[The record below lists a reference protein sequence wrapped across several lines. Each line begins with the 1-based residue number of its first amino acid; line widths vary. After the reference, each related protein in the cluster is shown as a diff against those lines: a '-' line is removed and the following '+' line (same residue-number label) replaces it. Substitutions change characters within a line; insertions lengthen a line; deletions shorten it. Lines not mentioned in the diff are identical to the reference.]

1 VLKFKKK
8 REVKMSTV
16 KTEMKEKGVFVV
28 TLNRPKVL
36 NSLNKEIID
45 ELLEAFDT
53 AYEDKSIRTVVL
65 TGEGRGFCSG
75 ADLAGGG
82 WPSDPKWSPGE
93 STANAMEIGFNPLVR
108 KIVNCPKPV
117 VNAINGIAAGGGVGL
132 ALCGDLV
139 LAADTAKFKLVF
151 GPQLGIISDVGASW
165 LVPNLLGRA
174 KANGMALLGEDIS
187 ATQAEA
193 WGLIWKVFP
202 EKDLLDEAC
211 KLAGRMADG
220 AITGLKA
227 IVKAH
232 DNALQV
238 SLSDQLDYERDT
250 QRVLCDG
257 AVFKEGVQAFLE
269 KRKPNFRDIEEV

>member
-1 VLKFKKK
+1 MINIELK
-8 REVKMSTV
+8 MNTL
-16 KTEMKEKGVFVV
+16 KTEIKEKGVFVI

-45 ELLEAFDT
+45 ELLEAFDK
-53 AYEDKSIRTVVL
+53 AYEDQSIRTVVL

-132 ALCGDLV
+132 ALCGDLI

-174 KANGMALLGEDIS
+174 KANGMALLGEDVS
-187 ATQAEA
+187 ASQAEA

-238 SLSDQLDYERDT
+238 TLSDQLDYERDT

>member
-1 VLKFKKK
+1 MNSL
-8 REVKMSTV
+8 
-16 KTEMKEKGVFVV
+16 KTEIREKGVFVI

-45 ELLEAFDT
+45 ELLEAFDK
-53 AYEDKSIRTVVL
+53 AYEDQSIRTVVL

-132 ALCGDLV
+132 ALCGDLI

-165 LVPNLLGRA
+165 LVPNSFWVEL
-174 KANGMALLGEDIS
+174 
-187 ATQAEA
+187 
-193 WGLIWKVFP
+193 
-202 EKDLLDEAC
+202 
-211 KLAGRMADG
+211 KL
-220 AITGLKA
+220 T
-227 IVKAH
+227 VW
-232 DNALQV
+232 
-238 SLSDQLDYERDT
+238 SLR
-250 QRVLCDG
+250 R
-257 AVFKEGVQAFLE
+257 
-269 KRKPNFRDIEEV
+269 

>member
-1 VLKFKKK
+1 MCI
-8 REVKMSTV
+8 EVKMNSL
-16 KTEMKEKGVFVV
+16 KTEIKEKGIFVI

-45 ELLEAFDT
+45 ELLEAFDK
-53 AYEDKSIRTVVL
+53 AYEDQSIRTVVL
-65 TGEGRGFCSG
+65 TGEGRAFCSG

-132 ALCGDLV
+132 ALCGDLI
-139 LAADTAKFKLVF
+139 LAADSAKFKLVF

-187 ATQAEA
+187 ASQAET

-269 KRKPNFRDIEEV
+269 KRKPNFRNIEEV

>member
-1 VLKFKKK
+1 
-8 REVKMSTV
+8 MNAI
-16 KTEMKEKGVFVV
+16 KTEMKDKGVYLI

-45 ELLEAFDT
+45 ELLEVFDK
-53 AYEDKSIRTVVL
+53 AYSDQSIRTIVL

-82 WPSDPKWSPGE
+82 WPSDPNWSPGE

-132 ALCGDLV
+132 ALCGDLI

-151 GPQLGIISDVGASW
+151 GPQLGIIPDVGASW

-187 ATQAEA
+187 AVQAEA
-193 WGLIWKVFP
+193 WGLIWKVVP
-202 EKDLLDEAC
+202 EKELLSEAC
-211 KLAGRMADG
+211 TLAGQMADG

-257 AVFKEGVQAFLE
+257 EVFKEGVQAFLE

>member
-1 VLKFKKK
+1 MCI
-8 REVKMSTV
+8 EVKMNSL
-16 KTEMKEKGVFVV
+16 KTEIKEKGVFVI

-45 ELLEAFDT
+45 ELLEAFDK
-53 AYEDKSIRTVVL
+53 AYEDQSIRTVVL
-65 TGEGRGFCSG
+65 TGEGRAFCSG

-132 ALCGDLV
+132 ALCGDLI
-139 LAADTAKFKLVF
+139 LAADSAKFKLVF

-187 ATQAEA
+187 ASQAET

>member
-1 VLKFKKK
+1 MNDTL
-8 REVKMSTV
+8 
-16 KTEMKEKGVFVV
+16 KTEINEKGVFLI
-28 TLNRPKVL
+28 TLNRPQVL
-36 NSLNKEIID
+36 NSLNRDII
-45 ELLEAFDT
+45 EALLGAFDE
-53 AYEDKSIRTVVL
+53 AYSNTSIRTVVL

-82 WPSDPKWSPGE
+82 WPSKPEWSPGE

-108 KIVNCPKPV
+108 KIVECPKPV
-117 VNAINGIAAGGGVGL
+117 INAINGIAAGGGVGL
-132 ALCGDLV
+132 ALCGDLII
-139 LAADTAKFKLVF
+139 ASEDAKFKLVF

-174 KANGMALLGEDIS
+174 RANGMALLGEDIS
-187 ATQAEA
+187 AKQAEE

-202 EKDLLDEAC
+202 NESLVEEAYRLAEK
-211 KLAGRMADG
+211 MADG

-232 DNALQV
+232 DKALV
-238 SLSDQLDYERDT
+238 SSLDEQLDYERDT
-250 QRVLCDG
+250 QRVLTDG

-269 KRKPNFRDIEEV
+269 KRKPNFRDIEN

>member
-1 VLKFKKK
+1 MCI
-8 REVKMSTV
+8 EVKMNSL
-16 KTEMKEKGVFVV
+16 KTEIKEKGVFVI

-45 ELLEAFDT
+45 ELLEAFDK
-53 AYEDKSIRTVVL
+53 AYEDQSIRTVVL
-65 TGEGRGFCSG
+65 TGEGRAFCSG

-82 WPSDPKWSPGE
+82 WPIDPKWSPGE

-132 ALCGDLV
+132 ALCGDLI
-139 LAADTAKFKLVF
+139 LAADSAKFKLVF

-187 ATQAEA
+187 ASQAET

>member
-1 VLKFKKK
+1 
-8 REVKMSTV
+8 MTTI
-16 KTEMKEKGVFVV
+16 KTEIRDKGVYVI

-45 ELLEAFDT
+45 ELLEAFEV
-53 AYEDKSIRTVVL
+53 AYDDQKIRTVVL

-82 WPSDPKWSPGE
+82 WPSDPSWSPGE
-93 STANAMEIGFNPLVR
+93 STAHAMEIGFNPLVR

-132 ALCGDLV
+132 ALCGDLI
-139 LAADTAKFKLVF
+139 LASESAKFKLVF

-187 ATQAEA
+187 AAQAES

-202 EKDLLDEAC
+202 DEELLDQAC
-211 KLAGRMADG
+211 ALAGQMSDG

-227 IVKAH
+227 IVKAQ

-238 SLSDQLDYERDT
+238 SLSEQLDYERDT
-250 QRVLCDG
+250 QRILCDG
-257 AVFKEGVQAFLE
+257 KVFKEGVQAFLE
-269 KRKPNFRDIEEV
+269 KRKPNFRDVEEI

>member
-1 VLKFKKK
+1 
-8 REVKMSTV
+8 MSTV

-132 ALCGDLV
+132 A
-139 LAADTAKFKLVF
+139 
-151 GPQLGIISDVGASW
+151 
-165 LVPNLLGRA
+165 
-174 KANGMALLGEDIS
+174 
-187 ATQAEA
+187 
-193 WGLIWKVFP
+193 
-202 EKDLLDEAC
+202 
-211 KLAGRMADG
+211 
-220 AITGLKA
+220 
-227 IVKAH
+227 
-232 DNALQV
+232 
-238 SLSDQLDYERDT
+238 
-250 QRVLCDG
+250 
-257 AVFKEGVQAFLE
+257 
-269 KRKPNFRDIEEV
+269 

>member
-1 VLKFKKK
+1 MLKFKKK
-8 REVKMSTV
+8 EVNVSTI
-16 KTEMKEKGVFVV
+16 KTELLDKGVFVI

-45 ELLEAFDT
+45 ELLKAFNQ
-53 AYEDKSIRTVVL
+53 AYEDQAIRTVVL

-82 WPSDPKWSPGE
+82 WPSEPRWSPGE
-93 STANAMEIGFNPLVR
+93 STAHAMEIGFNPLVR
-108 KIVNCPKPV
+108 KIVDCPKPV

-132 ALCGDLV
+132 ALCGDLI

-165 LVPNLLGRA
+165 HVPNLLGRA

-187 ATQAEA
+187 ASQAES

-202 EKDLLDEAC
+202 EKDLFTEAC
-211 KLAGRMADG
+211 KLASQMADG

-238 SLSDQLDYERDT
+238 SLSEQLDYERDT

-257 AVFKEGVQAFLE
+257 EVFKEGVKAFLE
-269 KRKPNFRDIEEV
+269 KRKHNFRDIEEV

>member
-1 VLKFKKK
+1 MNSL
-8 REVKMSTV
+8 
-16 KTEMKEKGVFVV
+16 KTEMRDKGVFVI

-45 ELLEAFDT
+45 ELLEAFDK
-53 AYEDKSIRTVVL
+53 AYEDQSIRTVVL

-132 ALCGDLV
+132 ALCGDLI

-187 ATQAEA
+187 ASQAEA
-193 WGLIWKVFP
+193 WGLIWKVIP

-257 AVFKEGVQAFLE
+257 DVFKEGVQAFLE

>member
-1 VLKFKKK
+1 MNSL
-8 REVKMSTV
+8 
-16 KTEMKEKGVFVV
+16 KTEMKEKGVFVI

-45 ELLEAFDT
+45 ELLEAFDK
-53 AYEDKSIRTVVL
+53 AYEDQSIRTVVL

-132 ALCGDLV
+132 ALCGDLI

-187 ATQAEA
+187 ASQAEA

-232 DNALQV
+232 DNALT
-238 SLSDQLDYERDT
+238 SIFIRSIGLRERYPT
-250 QRVLCDG
+250 RFMRWG
-257 AVFKEGVQAFLE
+257 GF
-269 KRKPNFRDIEEV
+269 

>member
-1 VLKFKKK
+1 MNSL
-8 REVKMSTV
+8 
-16 KTEMKEKGVFVV
+16 KTEIREKGVFVI

-45 ELLEAFDT
+45 ELLEAFDK
-53 AYEDKSIRTVVL
+53 AYEDQSIRTVVL

-132 ALCGDLV
+132 ALCGDLI

-187 ATQAEA
+187 AAQAEA
-193 WGLIWKVFP
+193 WGLIWKVIP

-211 KLAGRMADG
+211 KLAGQMADG

-269 KRKPNFRDIEEV
+269 KRKPNFREIEEV

>member
-1 VLKFKKK
+1 MCI
-8 REVKMSTV
+8 EVKMNSL
-16 KTEMKEKGVFVV
+16 KTEIKEKGVFVI

-45 ELLEAFDT
+45 ELLEAFDK
-53 AYEDKSIRTVVL
+53 AYEDQSIRTVVL
-65 TGEGRGFCSG
+65 TGEGRAFCSG

-132 ALCGDLV
+132 ALCGDLI
-139 LAADTAKFKLVF
+139 LAADSAKFKLVF

-187 ATQAEA
+187 ASEAEA

-250 QRVLCDG
+250 QRILCDG

>member
-1 VLKFKKK
+1 MCI
-8 REVKMSTV
+8 EVKMNSL
-16 KTEMKEKGVFVV
+16 KTEIKEKGVFVI

-45 ELLEAFDT
+45 ELLEAFDK
-53 AYEDKSIRTVVL
+53 AYEDQSIRTVVL

-132 ALCGDLV
+132 ALCGDLI
-139 LAADTAKFKLVF
+139 LAADSAKFKLVF

-187 ATQAEA
+187 ASQAET

>member
-1 VLKFKKK
+1 
-8 REVKMSTV
+8 MNAI
-16 KTEMKEKGVFVV
+16 KTEMKEKGVYLI

-45 ELLEAFDT
+45 ELLEVFDKV
-53 AYEDKSIRTVVL
+53 YSDQSIRTIVL

-82 WPSDPKWSPGE
+82 WPSDPSWSPGE

-132 ALCGDLV
+132 ALCGDLI

-151 GPQLGIISDVGASW
+151 GPQLGIIPDVGASW

-174 KANGMALLGEDIS
+174 KANGMAIM
-187 ATQAEA
+187 Q
-193 WGLIWKVFP
+193 LI
-202 EKDLLDEAC
+202 
-211 KLAGRMADG
+211 RADN
-220 AITGLKA
+220 KA
-227 IVKAH
+227 
-232 DNALQV
+232 
-238 SLSDQLDYERDT
+238 
-250 QRVLCDG
+250 
-257 AVFKEGVQAFLE
+257 
-269 KRKPNFRDIEEV
+269 

>member
-1 VLKFKKK
+1 
-8 REVKMSTV
+8 MSQTC
-16 KTEMKEKGVFVV
+16 G
-28 TLNRPKVL
+28 
-36 NSLNKEIID
+36 D
-45 ELLEAFDT
+45 
-53 AYEDKSIRTVVL
+53 
-65 TGEGRGFCSG
+65 
-75 ADLAGGG
+75 
-82 WPSDPKWSPGE
+82 
-93 STANAMEIGFNPLVR
+93 
-108 KIVNCPKPV
+108 
-117 VNAINGIAAGGGVGL
+117 AINGIAAGGGVGL
-132 ALCGDLV
+132 ALCGDLI
-139 LAADTAKFKLVF
+139 LAADSAKFKLVF

-165 LVPNLLGRA
+165 LIPNLLGRA

-187 ATQAEA
+187 ASQAEA

-211 KLAGRMADG
+211 KLAGQMADG